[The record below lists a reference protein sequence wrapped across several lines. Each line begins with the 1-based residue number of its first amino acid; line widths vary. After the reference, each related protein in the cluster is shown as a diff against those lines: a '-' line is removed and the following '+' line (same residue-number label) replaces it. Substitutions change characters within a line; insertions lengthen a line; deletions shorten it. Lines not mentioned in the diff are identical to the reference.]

1 MRTLKIH
8 LIRHGA
14 TDANVKGQ
22 YIGCKT
28 DMPLSPEG
36 LNELRTL
43 KDNVDYPEIDRL
55 YSSPLLRAKQSAA
68 VLYPNMPIY
77 PVDNLKEYDFGDFE
91 GKTAEELD
99 LNPRFA
105 EWVAGKIPAP
115 NGESNSEF
123 IKRLCVGLYQ
133 IVADILITTLK
144 PPQ

>member
-77 PVDNLKEYDFGDFE
+77 PVDN
-91 GKTAEELD
+91 
-99 LNPRFA
+99 
-105 EWVAGKIPAP
+105 
-115 NGESNSEF
+115 
-123 IKRLCVGLYQ
+123 
-133 IVADILITTLK
+133 
-144 PPQ
+144 

>member
-43 KDNVDYPEIDRL
+43 KDN
-55 YSSPLLRAKQSAA
+55 
-68 VLYPNMPIY
+68 
-77 PVDNLKEYDFGDFE
+77 
-91 GKTAEELD
+91 
-99 LNPRFA
+99 
-105 EWVAGKIPAP
+105 
-115 NGESNSEF
+115 
-123 IKRLCVGLYQ
+123 
-133 IVADILITTLK
+133 AD
-144 PPQ
+144 